1 MAGIE
6 NNALAQARVFSR
18 KWFPG
23 REVDAQSM
31 GEALF
36 LEKDY
41 WQNMRIAIH
50 NGVTKAF
57 KG

>member
-1 MAGIE
+1 MA
-6 NNALAQARVFSR
+6 ALCR

-23 REVDAQSM
+23 REPDAEAM

-41 WQNMRIAIH
+41 WEKMSVAITNGIA
-50 NGVTKAF
+50 KAF

>member
-1 MAGIE
+1 ME
-6 NNALAQARVFSR
+6 VFSR

-23 REVDAQSM
+23 REVTTRSM

-36 LEKDY
+36 VEKDY
-41 WQNMRIAIH
+41 WEKQRMAVA
-50 NGVTKAF
+50 NGVATAF

>member
-1 MAGIE
+1 MA
-6 NNALAQARVFSR
+6 AFSR

-23 REVDAQSM
+23 REVTTHSM

-41 WQNMRIAIH
+41 WEKQRVAIT
-50 NGVTKAF
+50 NGVAMAF
-57 KG
+57 NGR